1 MTSANPTVPKLDRL
15 VHEPARLAIMSVL
28 SEVEHVDFNYLLVA
42 LNLSRGN
49 LSSHLAKLSDVGYVA
64 VKKRF
69 IGNVPNTSY
78 VLTARGAEALEAYWR
93 ELDALRAG
101 ALSPSEPEPVK
112 ADRVRRAEAAGRG

>member
-1 MTSANPTVPKLDRL
+1 MTSAKSIVPKLDRL

-28 SEVEHVDFNYLLVA
+28 SDVEHADFNYLLVA

-49 LSSHLAKLSDVGYVA
+49 LSSHLAKLSEVGYVT

-78 VLTARGAEALEAYWR
+78 VLTKRGMEALEAYWR
-93 ELDALRAG
+93 ELDALRER
-101 ALSPSEPEPVK
+101 ALSGHDAVPVK
-112 ADRVRRAEAAGRG
+112 ADRAQRAQASGRG

>member
-1 MTSANPTVPKLDRL
+1 MTPAKPIVPKLDRL

-28 SEVEHVDFNYLLVA
+28 SEVEHADFNYLLVA

-49 LSSHLAKLSDVGYVA
+49 LSSHLAKLSDGGYVA

-78 VLTARGAEALEAYWR
+78 VLTRRGVEALEAYWR
-93 ELDALRAG
+93 ELDALRSG
-101 ALSPSEPEPVK
+101 AVAVSDAEPVG
-112 ADRVRRAEAAGRG
+112 AEQVHRAQPTGRG